1 MLMCLQ
7 GESKIKLS
15 VGQHTTSTAE
25 RPFVVKLWAQ
35 ASLDMQWEASAKAG
49 SAPEST
55 G

>member
-25 RPFVVKLWAQ
+25 VKLWAQ